1 MNKNKFLIILIVIAI
16 SISVIWNYRE
26 LFQYSVHGFSVV
38 LTDEGSMLLSDM
50 DIESY
55 NATSH
60 ELTLTDKCANR
71 LKMGESLIGDF
82 KIIIEGKED
91 ITGIFV
97 PPFVS
102 RSYPS
107 TIVVIVYPPFDSD
120 YKTMKIQMGYP
131 WDQPTGIDPKQ
142 TSKMVQYFN
151 ETSKLIQ

>member
-1 MNKNKFLIILIVIAI
+1 
-16 SISVIWNYRE
+16 
-26 LFQYSVHGFSVV
+26 
-38 LTDEGSMLLSDM
+38 MLLSDI
-50 DIESY
+50 DIETY

-60 ELTLTDKCANR
+60 ELTLTEKCASR

-107 TIVVIVYPPFDSD
+107 TIVVIVYPSFDSD
-120 YKTMKIQMGYP
+120 YKIMKIQMGYP
-131 WDQPTGIDPKQ
+131 WDQPIGNDPRE
-142 TSKMVQYFN
+142 TSKMVQYFKK
-151 ETSKLIQ
+151 TSKLIH